1 MKILYGIQGTGHG
14 HISRARAILPK
25 LMEKAQVD
33 VLLSGTNCKLGLD
46 SGTII
51 RKRGISFE
59 YDAGGSISILG
70 TALGID
76 PFRLVRDI
84 HELPVEE
91 YDLVVS
97 DFEPITAWAAFTS
110 GVPSIGMSHQA
121 SFLSGRTPRPKK
133 ISPVAESFLKRFV
146 PCSRSIGFHFQRYD
160 RFIEPPIIRDQVLS
174 LSPETGGHITV
185 YLPSFDHQTLISILE
200 PIDDVRWEIFSPY
213 CDKTYTHGS
222 VSVFPVGNE
231 PFLQSLEQCLGV
243 LSGAGF
249 ETCAESMYLG
259 KKLMVLPIRNQYE
272 QLCNAA
278 ALQQMGVSVLEH
290 PGRQSESAI
299 RNWLRNSPAILLPE
313 IADTDT
319 VTNKIIRFAKR
330 RERSRAKMAR
340 ASGTSFTLL

>member
-14 HISRARAILPK
+14 HISRARAILPL
-25 LMEKAQVD
+25 LMEKADVD
-33 VLLSGTNCKLGLD
+33 VLMSGTNCKLGLD
-46 SGTII
+46 TGTIT

-59 YDAGGSISILG
+59 YDAVGSVSILG
-70 TALGID
+70 TALGAD
-76 PFRLVRDI
+76 LFRLIRDI
-84 HELPVEE
+84 HSLPVDE

-121 SFLSGRTPRPKK
+121 SFLSEQTPRPRKM
-133 ISPVAESFLKRFV
+133 SPIAESFLKRFV

-160 RFIEPPIIRDQVLS
+160 RFIEPPIIRDQVMN

-185 YLPSFDHQTLISILE
+185 YLPAFDHETIVSIFR
-200 PIDDVRWEIFSPY
+200 PIDEVRWEIFSPY
-213 CDKTYTHGS
+213 CDKPYTHGS

-278 ALQQMGVSVLEH
+278 ALQKMGVAVLDGLGKNVPATLREWIREH
-290 PGRQSESAI
+290 PVI
-299 RNWLRNSPAILLPE
+299 PLPD
-313 IADTDT
+313 IADTAKIT
-319 VTNKIIRFAKR
+319 EKIIRFAHKR
-330 RERSRAKMAR
+330 SLIRAENPIPPLP
-340 ASGTSFTLL
+340 SG